1 MYELIGTKISYHSVR
16 YVEVLSL
23 TSTTE
28 HCPRKTGAQAQL
40 SNATLLLYAIIS
52 GAAVATVYY
61 SQPLLEAMASEFGI
75 SSTIIG
81 SIVTM
86 TQICYALG
94 LFFLVPLGDLF
105 DPRRLVTCMLICI
118 ALASGFVALAS
129 NALVLFISIG
139 IVGSQAVVA
148 QVLVA
153 LTAHRASSER
163 RGQAIGIVTSG
174 IVIGILLGRTFSGSL
189 ADLAGWRAVYVVT
202 AVIMFGMALLF
213 LAATPAARRVPGD
226 RLTYFGM
233 LRSMKDL
240 FVHMPLLR
248 IRGVLAFLIF
258 FDFSILWSS
267 MVLPMSA
274 PPLSFSH
281 TVIGLFG
288 LAGAAGALAASRAGR
303 LADRG
308 LGQWTTGIG
317 LLILAIS
324 WLQISFLQHS
334 TWLFIVG
341 IVMLDLAVQAVH
353 VTNQSM
359 ILKARP
365 EARSRLTAGYMMF
378 YSFGSAA
385 GAVLSTWIYSWA
397 GWLGVCLL
405 GVAVSVLALVFWAC
419 TLRMG
424 DTARGAEVFGGIH
437 KQK

>member
-1 MYELIGTKISYHSVR
+1 MT
-16 YVEVLSL
+16 
-23 TSTTE
+23 TTTE
-28 HCPRKTGAQAQL
+28 HRPGKTGAQAQL

-61 SQPLLEAMASEFGI
+61 AQPLLEAMASEFGI

-94 LFFLVPLGDLF
+94 LFFLVPLGDLL
-105 DPRRLVTCMLICI
+105 DPRRLVTGMLICI
-118 ALASGFVALAS
+118 ALASAFVALAS
-129 NALVLFISIG
+129 NAWALFISIG

-174 IVIGILLGRTFSGSL
+174 IVIGILLGRTFAGSL

-202 AVIMFGMALLF
+202 SVIMTCLALLF
-213 LAATPAARRVPGD
+213 LKVTPAVQRLPSDRR
-226 RLTYFGM
+226 TYLGM

-240 FVHMPLLR
+240 FVHLPLLR
-248 IRGVLAFLIF
+248 IRGALAFLIF

-274 PPLSFSH
+274 SPLSFSH

-288 LAGAAGALAASRAGR
+288 LAGVAGALAARRAGR

-308 LGQWTTGIG
+308 LGQWTTGIA
-317 LLILAIS
+317 LLLLAIS
-324 WLQISFLQHS
+324 WWPISFLQHS
-334 TWLFIVG
+334 IWPFIVG
-341 IVMLDLAVQAVH
+341 VIMLDLAVQAVH

-365 EARSRLTAGYMMF
+365 EAGSRLTAGYMMF

-397 GWLGVCLL
+397 GWFGVCIL
-405 GVAVSVLALVFWAC
+405 GAAVSVIALVFWAC
-419 TLRMG
+419 TVRMD
-424 DTARGAEVFGGIH
+424 DTARGAEIFGGIH
-437 KQK
+437 QQK